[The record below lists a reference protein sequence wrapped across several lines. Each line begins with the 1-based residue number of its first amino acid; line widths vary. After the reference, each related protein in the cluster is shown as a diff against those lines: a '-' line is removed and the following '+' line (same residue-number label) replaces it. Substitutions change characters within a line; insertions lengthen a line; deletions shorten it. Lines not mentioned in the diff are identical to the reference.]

1 MQRLTNDKKTSQMTM
16 SELAFNC
23 CYAKDGEAWYRDY
36 DTNIQAR
43 EFVRNLYKH
52 YTGLDLPKDN
62 EEFDEMLLD
71 DLFNEPDMAEGLLA
85 LFYRN
90 LWGMAELRERLKE
103 YEDLE
108 EQGLLLRL
116 PCKVGDALYHIL
128 ACTTAE
134 DFGKKYI
141 GWFIVTNI
149 TIDTTKEVTIMGR
162 DMCNREWGINSRGI
176 GKTVFLTKEEALA
189 KLREMEAGE

>member
-23 CYAKDGEAWYRDY
+23 CYAKDDEAWYRDY

-52 YTGLDLPKDN
+52 YTGFDLPKDN
-62 EEFDEMLLD
+62 EVFDEILLD

-116 PCKVGDALYHIL
+116 PIKIGDTVYTSIHGSGWYFREKDKPYE
-128 ACTTAE
+128 AE
-134 DFGKKYI
+134 I
-141 GWFIVTNI
+141 VFI
-149 TIDTTKEVTIMGR
+149 
-162 DMCNREWGINSRGI
+162 GINASEPFMNIEYKKGYMLSFKLSEI
-176 GKTVFLTKEEALA
+176 GERIFLTKEEAEK
-189 KLREMEAGE
+189 KLREMEAEE